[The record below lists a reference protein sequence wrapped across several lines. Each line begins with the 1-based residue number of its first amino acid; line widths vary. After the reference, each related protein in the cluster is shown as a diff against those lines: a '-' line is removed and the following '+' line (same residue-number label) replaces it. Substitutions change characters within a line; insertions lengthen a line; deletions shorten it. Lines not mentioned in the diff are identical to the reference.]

1 MSQQHN
7 DLVASKERQLQLAI
21 EAIKR
26 DATLTQRR
34 AAKLYNVP
42 QKSISN
48 RRAGKMY
55 RRDRAPNLRRLL
67 DTEEE
72 VLVRHILDLD
82 ARGFPPWLAAV
93 EDMANSLR
101 DARYL

>member
-7 DLVASKERQLQLAI
+7 NLVASKERQLQLAI
-21 EAIKR
+21 KAIKR

-42 QKSISN
+42 QKLISN
-48 RRAGKMY
+48 RRARKIY
-55 RRDRAPNLRRLL
+55 RRDCAPNLRRLL

-72 VLVRHILDLD
+72 VLVRHILDLN
-82 ARGFPPWLAAV
+82 A
-93 EDMANSLR
+93 
-101 DARYL
+101 